1 MFQLLS
7 TIDIDTQRKRVV
19 GRVLLLGISSK
30 LTAAR
35 ERVLRHV
42 LQMHSGVECAGA
54 AETPCEADRLAV
66 PSVVTDKALAVTF
79 GKQHRVPSWSLH
91 PRCCLR
97 TEQRQ
102 KTCSA
107 VFLYS

>member
-54 AETPCEADRLAV
+54 AETPF
-66 PSVVTDKALAVTF
+66 PN
-79 GKQHRVPSWSLH
+79 SLNVK
-91 PRCCLR
+91 L
-97 TEQRQ
+97 T
-102 KTCSA
+102 A
-107 VFLYS
+107 WLYPPW